1 MLHCSKPFL
10 FLSMSKKLIIV
21 LCAVLIGCNAAN
33 KSSVMLQVDTL
44 SNKDTTAQAK
54 PVKVGEPSTI
64 VLPNGEQVSCYLP
77 KNYHPQQSYPVIF
90 FFDPH
95 AEALQVIEKY
105 KSLGEQYQCILFAS
119 ANAKNGLPLE
129 ESVQYA
135 SHLLSYALQHYS
147 LNNEKIYVAGFS
159 GGAKVAM
166 AFASQNK
173 TVDGVI
179 YCGAAIPVTFPP
191 SVTLLGFAGIKDMNY
206 ADVIDFD
213 KQLKNNKHYLVEWK
227 GIHAWPDT
235 SVFSDAFDVIK
246 NGEVKNYARKRI
258 STSDAVLQ
266 QEQSIKQQLLM
277 ALQERDAK
285 WWNVCISDFNQQKK
299 SNMMY
304 ERLLGFVSLA
314 CYSYVNQATQQHNK
328 VEAQRIFQIYNAA
341 DPSNTSLPELQNK
354 IDAL

>member
-1 MLHCSKPFL
+1 MKKIFL
-10 FLSMSKKLIIV
+10 FLSEVM
-21 LCAVLIGCNAAN
+21 CACNATHSNHTNSPAD
-33 KSSVMLQVDTL
+33 SSRSVV
-44 SNKDTTAQAK
+44 NK
-54 PVKVGEPSTI
+54 PVAVPVKLGEAFLFT
-64 VLPNGEQVSCYLP
+64 LGNTEQAACYLP
-77 KNYHPQQSYPVIF
+77 KSYDQKQKYAVIF

-105 KSLGEQYQCILFAS
+105 KALAERYQCILLAS

-191 SVTLLGFAGIKDMNY
+191 PVTLLGFAGIKDMNY

-266 QEQSIKQQLLM
+266 QEQNIKQQLMLAM
-277 ALQERDAK
+277 QEKDAK

-304 ERLLGFVSLA
+304 ERLLGFISLA
-314 CYSYVNQATQQHNK
+314 CYSYVNQAIQQHNK
-328 VEAQRIFQIYNAA
+328 LEAQRIFQIYRVA
-341 DPSNTSLPELQNK
+341 DPSNVSLPEWQSR
-354 IDAL
+354 IEAM